1 MTVSPF
7 GDSVEKVS
15 AVDISVT
22 LVSVAWGVWE
32 LSLYAEAV
40 ALPCNITAT
49 YSSLKPPEAID
60 RCCTGLAHS
69 LD

>member
-40 ALPCNITAT
+40 ALPCNITASIFFPKT
-49 YSSLKPPEAID
+49 
-60 RCCTGLAHS
+60 T
-69 LD
+69 

>member
-22 LVSVAWGVWE
+22 LVSVAWGLWE
-32 LSLYAEAV
+32 LSLYTEAV
-40 ALPCNITAT
+40 ALPCNITASIFFPKT
-49 YSSLKPPEAID
+49 
-60 RCCTGLAHS
+60 T
-69 LD
+69 